1 MKSHMFTPMPGQP
14 RFVEDYL
21 LYLLARAS
29 HDASAGFHAR
39 LKARGVPV
47 PVWRVVATL
56 HGAEDGETVGAL
68 AEACLM
74 QQPTTT
80 KLLDRMEEEGL
91 VRRRREGRQT
101 RVTLTTRG
109 TRLVEE
115 LIPLARAHEAELIAR
130 QAEDV
135 PALKA
140 LLRGMIAPSTGE

>member
-1 MKSHMFTPMPGQP
+1 MFAPMPDQP
-14 RFVEDYL
+14 RFVENYL

-56 HGAEDGETVGAL
+56 HGAAAGETVGAL

-74 QQPTTT
+74 QQPTMT
-80 KLLDRMEEEGL
+80 KLLDRMEEEEL

-101 RVTLTTRG
+101 RVTLTARG
-109 TRLVEE
+109 ARLAGE
-115 LIPLARAHEAELIAR
+115 LIPMARAHEAELLAR
-130 QAEDV
+130 AAADV

-140 LLRGMIAPSTGE
+140 LLRDMIAPSTGG

>member
-1 MKSHMFTPMPGQP
+1 MFASMPGQP

-47 PVWRVVATL
+47 PVWRVAATL
-56 HGAEDGETVGAL
+56 HGADGGETVGAL
-68 AEACLM
+68 AAACLM
-74 QQPTTT
+74 QQPTMT

-101 RVTLTTRG
+101 RVTLTARG
-109 TRLVEE
+109 TRLAGE
-115 LIPLARAHEAELIAR
+115 LIPMARTHEAELLAR
-130 QAEDV
+130 AAADL

-140 LLRGMIAPSTGE
+140 LLRGMIAPSTAE